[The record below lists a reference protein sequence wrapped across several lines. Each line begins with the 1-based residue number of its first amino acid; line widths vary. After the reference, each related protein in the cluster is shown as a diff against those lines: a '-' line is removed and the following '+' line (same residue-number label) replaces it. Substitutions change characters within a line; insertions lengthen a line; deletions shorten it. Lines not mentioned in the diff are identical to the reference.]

1 MRSAPDPFRVRGTR
15 RAVHVSVAAA
25 QRSVL
30 DRVVAVAVE
39 LVAVRRVVETGLELV
54 LVGGTAGV
62 IAVVGFILAAVGVM
76 GFGIPFIAAI
86 VAVVC
91 GLIFRRTVSR

>member
-1 MRSAPDPFRVRGTR
+1 
-15 RAVHVSVAAA
+15 
-25 QRSVL
+25 
-30 DRVVAVAVE
+30 
-39 LVAVRRVVETGLELV
+39 V

-76 GFGIPFIAAI
+76 GFGIPFLAAI

>member
-1 MRSAPDPFRVRGTR
+1 VSTVGAVGLSPSSGGPPSRRGRER
-15 RAVHVSVAAA
+15 RAY
-25 QRSVL
+25 Q
-30 DRVVAVAVE
+30 
-39 LVAVRRVVETGLELV
+39 LV
-54 LVGGTAGV
+54 LVGSTAGV

-91 GLIFRRTVSR
+91 GLLFRRTVAR